1 MAYVTPKTNWAA
13 DNVPVASDFN
23 RIENNTLANHDDIIT
38 EAGSRD
44 TAIAVAVASEAA
56 NRASQD
62 LAYSQLSKYTASI
75 HSNSMTEGAIFD
87 ILSLYVPNIGD
98 KIKLTGGIYN
108 PSTGGQWIPSFCERI
123 SSVLINIYA
132 KSIGQFLLV
141 WTIALD
147 DGSTENSYSLS
158 IAW

>member
-13 DNVPVASDFN
+13 NDVPVASDFN

-38 EAGSRD
+38 EA
-44 TAIAVAVASEAA
+44 A

-75 HSNSMTEGAIFD
+75 HSNGMTEGAIFD
-87 ILSLYVPNIGD
+87 ILSPYVPNIGD
-98 KIKLTGGIYN
+98 KIKLTGGVYN
-108 PSTGGQWIPSFCERI
+108 LATGGEGIPSFCERI
-123 SSVLINIYA
+123 SSVLINIYVL
-132 KSIGQFLLV
+132 SIVPFL
-141 WTIALD
+141 TISTMALD
-147 DGSTENSYSLS
+147 DGSTENIYGLS